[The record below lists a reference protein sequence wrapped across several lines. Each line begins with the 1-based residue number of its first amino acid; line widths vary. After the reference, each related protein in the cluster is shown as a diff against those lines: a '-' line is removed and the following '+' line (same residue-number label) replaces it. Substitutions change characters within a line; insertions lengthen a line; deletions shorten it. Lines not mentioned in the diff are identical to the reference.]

1 MMKENKDTT
10 ISSNDKKIPEYKIL
24 EKILINKN
32 LLKNLI
38 KYSNNSTGSVEGYLF
53 GHEEENNITIENC
66 FPILNT
72 GNEETFNIVEYMKL
86 NRMDFIQVGYF
97 ICKEY
102 SEFLKKKTFKK
113 YFDFQLKFP
122 NAVFIF
128 FDYSLYINGDY
139 PFSCFRISK
148 NLIEMLDKMDIEE
161 DQMDIT
167 KKFFASED
175 LFKNLNFTLI
185 EDELSLFTS
194 AVSSNYDYSENIHE
208 KEIGNLY
215 KNDCYNYLS
224 IRINELNKTSEGL
237 IDEQKKYINY
247 YKIKRQFGKTKESEF
262 LELLNKKGSELAN
275 LEKID
280 MSIMSKNIL
289 DMNERVKSVIDHIN
303 IKNVFN
309 LEI

>member
-1 MMKENKDTT
+1 
-10 ISSNDKKIPEYKIL
+10 
-24 EKILINKN
+24 
-32 LLKNLI
+32 
-38 KYSNNSTGSVEGYLF
+38 
-53 GHEEENNITIENC
+53 
-66 FPILNT
+66 
-72 GNEETFNIVEYMKL
+72 L